1 MDYDFDLKPSEG
13 FEFNIVNDNKVE
25 ISYKQ
30 HLYVCRLYIDELRDT
45 VANDNS
51 ISPVVKELIKSFL
64 ESVYIYRKTNKELYL
79 KDIEDKYQILFGLK
93 RVIPIFRN
101 GRRNKDFDI
110 INHILH
116 F

>member
-1 MDYDFDLKPSEG
+1 MDYDFDLKPTEG
-13 FEFNIVNDNKVE
+13 FKFEMINNKKIE

-30 HLYVCRLYIDELRDT
+30 HLYVCRLYIDELEK
-45 VANDNS
+45 VASNNS
-51 ISPVVKELIKSFL
+51 INPMIQELIKSFL
-64 ESVYIYRKTNKELYL
+64 ESVFTYRRTNKTLYL
-79 KDIEDKYQILFGLK
+79 KDIEDKYNVLFGLK

-110 INHILH
+110 INNILH